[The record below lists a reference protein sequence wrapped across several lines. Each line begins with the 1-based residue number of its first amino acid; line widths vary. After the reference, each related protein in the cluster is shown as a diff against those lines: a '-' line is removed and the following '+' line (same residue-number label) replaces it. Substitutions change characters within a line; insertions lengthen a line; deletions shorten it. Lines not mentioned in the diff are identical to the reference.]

1 MTSGVVS
8 ACTVATGLLPDQ
20 PHAGDDVAPLVGAA
34 DLKRAAVPLV
44 QFHVVVG
51 LQQHVAELGVGD
63 AVTFET
69 SPHRVAVE
77 HDVHREVLAD
87 VAEELDR
94 RQLPGPRQVVLD
106 DGAGRRVVELDE
118 AFQLAPDPV
127 GPVGDGVGGV
137 QGAFAGLAR
146 VADHPGGAAGEHD
159 RPVSGLLKAPQ
170 RQQRHQ
176 MAGVQA
182 RRGGIEARVDGD
194 RSGGQQ
200 FGKRVAVGRLC
211 DQSAPLQLV
220 EDRRTHTPIFAY
232 RPVFSR

>member
-1 MTSGVVS
+1 MPS
-8 ACTVATGLLPDQ
+8 
-20 PHAGDDVAPLVGAA
+20 
-34 DLKRAAVPLV
+34 
-44 QFHVVVG
+44 
-51 LQQHVAELGVGD
+51 
-63 AVTFET
+63 TFET

-106 DGAGRRVVELDE
+106 DGAGGRVVELDE
-118 AFQLAPDPV
+118 PFQLPPDPV

-137 QGAFAGLAR
+137 TSFAGVAR
-146 VADHPGGAAGEHD
+146 VTDHPGGAAGQHD

-170 RQQRHQ
+170 RQQWHQ

-182 RRGGIEARVDGD
+182 RRGGIEARIDGCG
-194 RSGGQQ
+194 SGGQQ
-200 FGKRVAVGRLC
+200 FGKRIAVGRLC
-211 DQSAPLQLV
+211 DQSAPRQLV

-232 RPVFSR
+232 CPVFSR